1 MTSNGNGAKHR
12 KSPSSTK
19 QNGRQSNGSGVELNT
34 NQSSS
39 QLRFNGSVWCNL
51 DIALRNLDQLFGRV
65 VQPLGL
71 TIIEWYILRALYER
85 DGQHASE
92 LARAVGRAATSFTP
106 NLDKLQDKGLLE
118 RRPDPGDRRA
128 VRIFLTDNAEAV
140 RDVILDSAEYIDD
153 QVREWFSEDE
163 FASFQSVV
171 ATLQTVE
178 PDYSVE
184 PASLVHHGGTLV
196 TA

>member
-12 KSPSSTK
+12 KGQRST
-19 QNGRQSNGSGVELNT
+19 QHNGRQSNGSGVELN
-34 NQSSS
+34 NHQSQS

-140 RDVILDSAEYIDD
+140 RDVILDSAEYIDG
-153 QVREWFSEDE
+153 QLREWFSKDE
-163 FASFQSVV
+163 FATFQSVL

-178 PDYSVE
+178 PDYSFE
-184 PASLVHHGGTLV
+184 PAALVHADDSLV